1 MYHLIRYEV
10 QLAPKGVVRVAR
22 GGGRRAARGWRVVGI
37 AVIGVGADSQRN
49 SGHSWGAAGSGM
61 CGFTHAALAVVPD
74 RAM

>member
-10 QLAPKGVVRVAR
+10 QVAPMGVVRFTR
-22 GGGRRAARGWRVVGI
+22 GGASRAARGWRVVGI
-37 AVIGVGADSQRN
+37 AVIGIGADSQRN
-49 SGHSWGAAGSGM
+49 SGHGSGAAGSGM